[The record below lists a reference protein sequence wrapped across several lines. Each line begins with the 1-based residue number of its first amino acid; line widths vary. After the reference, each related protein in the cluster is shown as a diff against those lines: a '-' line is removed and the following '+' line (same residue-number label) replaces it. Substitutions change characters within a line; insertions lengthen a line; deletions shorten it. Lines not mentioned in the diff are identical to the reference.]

1 MNSGSFDTKGHPDSA
16 RLFPIPGLVMFP
28 HVMQPLHVF
37 EHRYRAMLADALK
50 DDQLIALPV
59 LAARDEL
66 QADGLPPLEPVAC
79 LTKIV
84 SHQKLVDGCS
94 NLLVIGVARIRLL
107 AELPAWEPY
116 RRAEVYSLEEQQ
128 PTASDA
134 QSQQMRDLLLEG
146 FKKHLS
152 VEIQDLSCLDGLLD
166 RDLSLSVLTDL
177 IAHTLPLDMSLK
189 VQLLAETDVEHRAA
203 ILQQRLCE
211 PLLRPTRAFAPS
223 GAFPPQFSAN

>member
-1 MNSGSFDTKGHPDSA
+1 MNDWSFNFEEHPDSV

-37 EHRYRAMLADALK
+37 EHRYRALLADALK

-59 LAARDEL
+59 LATREMET
-66 QADGLPPLEPVAC
+66 DGLPPLEPVAC

-84 SHQKLVDGCS
+84 SQQKLADGCS
-94 NLLVIGVARIRLL
+94 NLLVIGVARVRML
-107 AELPAWEPY
+107 AELPAWESY
-116 RRAEVYSLEEQQ
+116 RRAEVYSLEEQE
-128 PTASDA
+128 PTATEP
-134 QSQQMRDLLLEG
+134 QLQRMRNLLLDA

-152 VEIQDLSCLDGLLD
+152 AEIQDLSCLDGLLD
-166 RDLSLSVLTDL
+166 RDLSLAVLTDL
-177 IAHTLPLDMSLK
+177 IAHTLPLDMQLK

-211 PLLRPTRAFAPS
+211 PLLRPTRSLVPT
-223 GAFPPQFSAN
+223 GAFPPDFSAN